1 MLCIYNSGKNFFE
14 LNFKLKRAKTVILK
28 TLEYNKSYIPVRIIV
43 PSIKLGDY
51 GGNLP
56 ILYLDILIIHIPS

>member
-14 LNFKLKRAKTVILK
+14 LNFNLKRAKTVVLK
-28 TLEYNKSYIPVRIIV
+28 TWEYNKSYIPVRIIV
-43 PSIKLGDY
+43 PSIKLDDY

-56 ILYLDILIIHIPS
+56 ILYLDILITHIPS